1 MHAIRESDISKISD
15 CILLPLL
22 LLELLQLVLLLPIS
36 EAIDSV
42 LLDRLV
48 RLPRSFT
55 ALTLVAEELFLFL
68 QLSLVLLQLE
78 LFNIHVGSL
87 LFHRVRNAK
96 FRTVDW
102 LEIRPRTC
110 FTRLGYHLSFDLLK
124 SLLQLVN

>member
-1 MHAIRESDISKISD
+1 MHAICESDISKISD

-55 ALTLVAEELFLFL
+55 ALTLVAEEL
-68 QLSLVLLQLE
+68 SLVLLQLK

-87 LFHRVRNAK
+87 LFHRVRVAK
-96 FRTVDW
+96 F
-102 LEIRPRTC
+102 
-110 FTRLGYHLSFDLLK
+110 
-124 SLLQLVN
+124 